1 MSTIESA
8 YIKSKGLEDTDT
20 PKTQQNKTADNS
32 GSVQEKAT
40 TTPVSSDSHKPVTTR
55 ATLSD
60 RGRVAN
66 MSQGNLF
73 GLNELIDKHLVYAG
87 MSDTVLL
94 NKYRN
99 LRTKLLARSN
109 KENFITLVTS
119 VVPAGGSSLVAANL
133 AATFAFDES
142 KTTLLVDANVMNP
155 TLNKLLEVNADKGL
169 IDYLQ
174 HEDSD
179 AGDVIYE
186 TPIERL
192 RFVPSGVVKENSS
205 EYLSSER
212 MRSFVRQV
220 VSRYPNRY
228 PIIDS
233 PSITT
238 SADTQILVDISDQV
252 VLVIPYGMCSEEEI
266 KYAAAAIGK
275 EKLAGVILNEF

>member
-1 MSTIESA
+1 MSIIESA
-8 YIKSKGLEDTDT
+8 YIKSKGIDDSGEQEQKKKTVAESSEQKT
-20 PKTQQNKTADNS
+20 PA
-32 GSVQEKAT
+32 A
-40 TTPVSSDSHKPVTTR
+40 SSPTSHKPVTTG

-66 MSQGNLF
+66 MSQGKLF
-73 GLNELIDKHLVYAG
+73 GLNELIDKHLIYAG
-87 MSDTVLL
+87 MNDTVLL

-99 LRTKLLARSN
+99 LRTKLLARST

-174 HEDSD
+174 CEDSEV
-179 AGDVIYE
+179 GDVIYE

-205 EYLSSER
+205 EYLSSDR
-212 MRSFVRQV
+212 MRSFVQQV

-238 SADTQILVDISDQV
+238 SADTQILVDNSDQV

-266 KYAAAAIGK
+266 KYAATAIGK
-275 EKLAGVILNEF
+275 DKLAGVILNEF